1 MKKYSKYIYFLALL
15 FFIYITRKY
24 HIYTTTTPSA
34 IQFVGFFLLYT
45 MTTFCIINV
54 FPKHNNLLIKVST
67 VLFILVFIR
76 HTLSNIDLLGEVDF
90 YGMIL
95 YPCITASILYSASA
109 FGLMF
114 LTKKYSKN

>member
-1 MKKYSKYIYFLALL
+1 MKKYSKYVYFLVLL
-15 FFIYITRKY
+15 FFIYVTRKY
-24 HIYTTTTPSA
+24 HIYVTTTPSA

-45 MTTFCIINV
+45 MTTFCLINV
-54 FPKHNNLLIKVST
+54 FPQHNKLLIKVST
-67 VLFILVFIR
+67 VLFILVFII
-76 HTLSNIDLLGEVDF
+76 HTLSNIALPFDDF
-90 YGMIL
+90 SNKIL

>member
-1 MKKYSKYIYFLALL
+1 MKKYRKYIYFLVLL
-15 FFIYITRKY
+15 FSLYITRKY
-24 HIYTTTTPSA
+24 HIYITTTPSA
-34 IQFVGFFLLYT
+34 IHFVGFFLLYT
-45 MTTFCIINV
+45 MTTFCLINV
-54 FPKHNNLLIKVST
+54 FPKYNNLLIKVST

-76 HTLSNIDLLGEVDF
+76 HTLSNALPFDDF
-90 YGMIL
+90 SNKTL

>member
-1 MKKYSKYIYFLALL
+1 MKKYRKYIYFLALL

-34 IQFVGFFLLYT
+34 IQFVGFLLLYT
-45 MTTFCIINV
+45 MTTFCIINI
-54 FPKHNNLLIKVST
+54 FPKYNNLLIKVST
-67 VLFILVFIR
+67 VLFILTFIR
-76 HTLSNIDLLGEVDF
+76 HTLSNTLPFDDF
-90 YGMIL
+90 SNKIL

-109 FGLMF
+109 FGMLF

>member
-1 MKKYSKYIYFLALL
+1 LKKYSKYIYFLALL

-67 VLFILVFIR
+67 VLFILVFII
-76 HTLSNIDLLGEVDF
+76 HTLSNIALPFDDF
-90 YGMIL
+90 SNKIL

-109 FGLMF
+109 FGMLF

>member
-1 MKKYSKYIYFLALL
+1 
-15 FFIYITRKY
+15 
-24 HIYTTTTPSA
+24 
-34 IQFVGFFLLYT
+34 
-45 MTTFCIINV
+45 
-54 FPKHNNLLIKVST
+54 LIKVST

-76 HTLSNIDLLGEVDF
+76 HTLSNALPFDDF
-90 YGMIL
+90 SNKTL

>member
-15 FFIYITRKY
+15 FFLYITRKY

-34 IQFVGFFLLYT
+34 IQFVGFLLLYT

-54 FPKHNNLLIKVST
+54 FPKYNKLLIKVST

-95 YPCITASILYSASA
+95 YPCITAGILYIASA
-109 FGLMF
+109 FGMLF
-114 LTKKYSKN
+114 LIKKYSKN